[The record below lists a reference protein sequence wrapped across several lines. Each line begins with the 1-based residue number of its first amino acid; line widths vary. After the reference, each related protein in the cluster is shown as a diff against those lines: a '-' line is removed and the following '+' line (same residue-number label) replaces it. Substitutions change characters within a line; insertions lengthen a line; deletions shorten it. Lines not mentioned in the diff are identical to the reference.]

1 MQATREGGREGQKNY
16 ATESLGRSRR
26 GRGAL
31 PPFNYRNDGFL
42 FASKTIGNSAHD
54 AQNKQE
60 RERGGTVSL
69 NVWQDKDWRVY
80 EKPNT

>member
-1 MQATREGGREGQKNY
+1 MKRRLWRVPSSRHENRPVTYLGIRECRRKCP
-16 ATESLGRSRR
+16 TGRSRR

-69 NVWQDKDWRVY
+69 NV
-80 EKPNT
+80 